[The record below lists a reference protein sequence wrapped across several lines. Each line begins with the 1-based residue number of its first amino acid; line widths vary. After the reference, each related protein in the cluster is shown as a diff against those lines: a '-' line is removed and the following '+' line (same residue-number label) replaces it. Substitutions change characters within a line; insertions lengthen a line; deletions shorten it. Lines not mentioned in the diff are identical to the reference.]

1 MERKRNSSGLAW
13 RIAVL
18 LLACA
23 IGLLQGCASPAVGV
37 NMVVSVDAVPRA
49 SREPTLRG
57 AIKIRNVAGG
67 TETNPLWMSKVSDKE
82 FAVALQG
89 SLKSAQLLAADGQRP
104 GYELDATLLSL
115 EQPMIGLDLT
125 VTCAVRYDL
134 HEAGTG
140 KRVLGKTVSAPY
152 TATFSDAFVAIER
165 LRLANEGS
173 VRTNL
178 RQLLDA
184 LLELQI
190 AK

>member
-37 NMVVSVDAVPRA
+37 NMVSVDAAQRA
-49 SREPTLRG
+49 PREPTLRG

-89 SLKSAQLLAADGQRP
+89 SLRAAQLMAADGQRP
-104 GYELDATLLSL
+104 VYELDATLLSL

-125 VTCAVRYDL
+125 VTCSVRYDL
-134 HEAGTG
+134 HEAATG
-140 KRVLGKTVSAPY
+140 KRVLGKTISAPY

-165 LRLANEGS
+165 LRIANEGA

-178 RQLLDA
+178 RQLLDT